1 MRLVREKVRPARLVK
16 RQSNVG
22 RTVERRAVAHA
33 RSCGRLLP
41 LLLSLLCVGASASA
55 RSLDVKIT
63 VLSASPARVR
73 VEGRREAGAPVLSFR
88 DSYAGAGGLAGRIEN
103 LSLAGEDGAA
113 VSFRQ
118 LAPGEFTSAKAATRF
133 SYEMRLETPSF
144 IRGATPVSWGP
155 PASGP
160 PPSR

>member
-1 MRLVREKVRPARLVK
+1 MRLVREKVRAARLVN

-22 RTVERRAVAHA
+22 RTVERRSVAHA
-33 RSCGRLLP
+33 RSCRLLP

-73 VEGRREAGAPVLSFR
+73 VEGRREAGATVWSFR
-88 DSYAGAGGLAGRIEN
+88 DSYAGAVGLAGRIEN
-103 LSLAGEDGAA
+103 LSLADEGGAA

-133 SYEMRLETPSF
+133 SYEMRLEPPSF
-144 IRGATPVSWGP
+144 ISDAPHGSWLA
-155 PASGP
+155 PAP
-160 PPSR
+160 AP

>member
-1 MRLVREKVRPARLVK
+1 MRLVREKVRAARLVN

-33 RSCGRLLP
+33 RNCRRLLP

-73 VEGRREAGAPVLSFR
+73 VEGRRDAGATVWSFR
-88 DSYAGAGGLAGRIEN
+88 DAYAGAVGPAGRIEN
-103 LSLAGEDGAA
+103 LSLADEGGAA

-118 LAPGEFTSAKAATRF
+118 GWGEHTA
-133 SYEMRLETPSF
+133 EL
-144 IRGATPVSWGP
+144 
-155 PASGP
+155 
-160 PPSR
+160 

>member
-1 MRLVREKVRPARLVK
+1 MRLVREKVRAARLVN

-33 RSCGRLLP
+33 RNCRRLLP

-63 VLSASPARVR
+63 VLSARPAR
-73 VEGRREAGAPVLSFR
+73 GRREAGATVWSFR
-88 DSYAGAGGLAGRIEN
+88 DSYAGAVGLAGRIEN
-103 LSLAGEDGAA
+103 LSLADEGGAA
-113 VSFRQ
+113 VSFRR

-133 SYEMRLETPSF
+133 SYEMKLEPPSF
-144 IRGATPVSWGP
+144 I
-155 PASGP
+155 
-160 PPSR
+160 SRSEER